1 MTNQLDLNQLSSHP
15 QQQLYN
21 SLISDYPDLANSL
34 SGGQLFDVVN
44 LIWSQREKIL
54 GAADLLWD
62 NRDEIVDAVEYV
74 MNQRERIA
82 DFLEKVPEFLGKTAH
97 FIHEAGGSAVQASTY
112 LTGEGGTKD
121 STSVRELAE
130 LAADALERCN
140 EELRATA
147 KMLENLGHQIDDVKI
162 PMLKPEYSEIMGFNV
177 VTGVELGES
186 NLVDDAAEQL
196 KRGSVRL
203 NEIGDDFRNVAQNM
217 RKLGGVITDAGQ
229 DLSHVGSKLQESGAM
244 LTTLTQLPQIKVDAK
259 KPIKKLNLKSSTV
272 SASPKQARTKKSAA
286 SSNRP
291 KLKKLSSLKKKK

>member
-1 MTNQLDLNQLSSHP
+1 MTNQPQPTQLASHP

-21 SLISDYPDLANSL
+21 SLINDYPDLANSL
-34 SGGQLFDVVN
+34 SAGQLFDVVN
-44 LIWSQREKIL
+44 LIWSQRERIL
-54 GAADLLWD
+54 GAADLLWE

-82 DFLEKVPEFLGKTAH
+82 DFLEKVPEFLGRTAH
-97 FIHEAGGSAVQASTY
+97 FIHDAGASAVQASTY
-112 LTGEGGTKD
+112 LTGEGGAKD

-130 LAADALERCN
+130 LAAGALERCN

-147 KMLENLGHQIDDVKI
+147 KMLENLGRQIDDVKI

-177 VTGVELGES
+177 VTGVEFGES

-196 KRGSVRL
+196 KRGSARL
-203 NEIGDDFRNVAQNM
+203 NEIGDDFRSVAQTM

-229 DLSHVGSKLQESGAM
+229 DLSHVGAKLQESSTM

-259 KPIKKLNLKSSTV
+259 KPAKKLKLKSVTV
-272 SASPKQARTKKSAA
+272 PESPTPSGKKKSPTQE
-286 SSNRP
+286 SRP
-291 KLKKLSSLKKKK
+291 KLKKLSSLKQKK

>member
-1 MTNQLDLNQLSSHP
+1 MANQLEPNQLSSHP

-34 SGGQLFDVVN
+34 SSSQLFDVVN
-44 LIWSQREKIL
+44 LIWSQRDKIL

-97 FIHEAGGSAVQASTY
+97 FIHEAGESAVQASAY
-112 LTGEGGTKD
+112 LTGEGGKKD
-121 STSVRELAE
+121 STSVRDLAE
-130 LAADALERCN
+130 LAAGALERCN

-147 KMLENLGHQIDDVKI
+147 QLLENLGRQIDDVKI
-162 PMLKPEYSEIMGFNV
+162 PMLKPEYSQIMGFNV

-196 KRGSVRL
+196 KRGSLRL

-229 DLSHVGSKLQESGAM
+229 DLSHVGSKLQESSAM
-244 LTTLTQLPQIKVDAK
+244 LTTLTQLPQIKADAK
-259 KPIKKLNLKSSTV
+259 QPAKKLNLKSSTV
-272 SASPKQARTKKSAA
+272 PASPKQSKAA
-286 SSNRP
+286 KGASQESRP
-291 KLKKLSSLKKKK
+291 KLKKLSSLKTKK